1 VIRYR
6 CDPEKELEGVLAIP
20 AENPQK
26 MEALIET
33 AQHRM
38 SETEVSGEI
47 IGGFSCSTLETDS
60 RLSSSSCVDMV
71 VFCYG
76 YVNPSKRELIFCVQ
90 PYLGEV
96 FSSVKSYRL
105 WNNANNLH
113 SR

>member
-1 VIRYR
+1 MIRYR
-6 CDPEKELEGVLAIP
+6 CDPEKELEGVLDIP

-60 RLSSSSCVDMV
+60 RLLS
-71 VFCYG
+71 
-76 YVNPSKRELIFCVQ
+76 
-90 PYLGEV
+90 
-96 FSSVKSYRL
+96 
-105 WNNANNLH
+105 
-113 SR
+113 